1 MDVSSYD
8 LVIIK
13 IGTNSIIKE
22 NELDKD
28 FLHELTHEVNILKKK
43 NKKVV
48 IVTSGAI
55 GIAKTKLKIQ
65 PKNIKE
71 QQGLSAIGQLMLMQE
86 YVKRFEL
93 IGLNAAQILV
103 SQRDLMDKNCL
114 ENIKN
119 TFDFLFEQNVVPIVN
134 ENDVVS
140 TEELQRNGSF
150 SDNDV
155 LSAILA
161 RQLKANLL
169 VLITE
174 KGGLMD
180 EGGKIISKLSD
191 TSKIKDL
198 GTKTVSGRGGIKT
211 KLNAINIALES
222 NSDVFV
228 MGPKDL
234 SLFESE
240 KEGGTIISAKFGVL
254 KTFKT
259 P

>member
-1 MDVSSYD
+1 MDISNYD
-8 LVIIK
+8 LMIIK

-28 FLHELTHEVNILKKK
+28 FLQELTREVNILKKK
-43 NKKVV
+43 NKRVV
-48 IVTSGAI
+48 IVSSGAI
-55 GIAKTKLKIQ
+55 GIAKLKLGIV

-86 YVKRFEL
+86 YSKRFEL
-93 IGLNAAQILV
+93 IGLTTAQVLV
-103 SQRDLMDKNCL
+103 SQRDLMDKDCL

-161 RQLKANLL
+161 KQLKANLL

-174 KGGLMD
+174 KGGLLD
-180 EGGKIISKLSD
+180 ENGKIISHLKD
-191 TSKIKDL
+191 TSMIKDL

-211 KLNAINIALES
+211 KLNAINIALDS
-222 NSDVFV
+222 AADVFV
-228 MGPKDL
+228 IGPNDL

-240 KEGGTIISAKFGVL
+240 KEGGTLISAKSGF
-254 KTFKT
+254 
-259 P
+259 

>member
-1 MDVSSYD
+1 LNIDNYD
-8 LVIIK
+8 LMIIK

-22 NELDKD
+22 NEVDKD
-28 FLHELTHEVNILKKK
+28 FLQELTREVNFLKKK

-48 IVTSGAI
+48 IVSSGAI
-55 GIAKTKLKIQ
+55 AIAKTKLKIQ

-86 YVKRFEL
+86 YSKRFEL
-93 IGLNAAQILV
+93 IGLTLAQVLV

-119 TFDFLFEQNVVPIVN
+119 TFDFLFEQNIIPIVN

-161 RQLKANLL
+161 KQLKANLL
-169 VLITE
+169 VLVTE
-174 KGGLMD
+174 KGGLLD
-180 EGGKIISKLSD
+180 ERGMIIPFLKD
-191 TSKIKDL
+191 TSKVMDL
-198 GTKTVSGRGGIKT
+198 GTKTLSGRGGIVT
-211 KLNAINIALES
+211 KLNAINIAQECGA
-222 NSDVFV
+222 DVFV
-228 MGPKDL
+228 IGPNDL
-234 SLFESE
+234 FLFESE
-240 KEGGTIISAKFGVL
+240 KTGGTIISQK
-254 KTFKT
+254 
-259 P
+259 

>member
-1 MDVSSYD
+1 MDISGYD
-8 LVIIK
+8 LLVIK
-13 IGTNSIIKE
+13 IGTNSIIKG

-28 FLHELTHEVNILKKK
+28 FLQELTREVNILKKK

-55 GIAKTKLKIQ
+55 GIAKLKLGIV

-86 YVKRFEL
+86 YSKRFEL
-93 IGLNAAQILV
+93 IGLTLAQVLV

-119 TFDFLFEQNVVPIVN
+119 TFDFLFEQNIVPIVN

-140 TEELQRNGSF
+140 TEELQKNGSF

-161 RQLKANLL
+161 KQLKANLL
-169 VLITE
+169 VLVTE

-180 EGGKIISKLSD
+180 EEGKIIPFLKD
-191 TSKIKDL
+191 TSSIKDL
-198 GTKTVSGRGGIKT
+198 GTKTSSGRGGIAT
-211 KLNAINIALES
+211 KLNAINIA
-222 NSDVFV
+222 
-228 MGPKDL
+228 KDYGQMYL
-234 SLFESE
+234 
-240 KEGGTIISAKFGVL
+240 
-254 KTFKT
+254 
-259 P
+259 